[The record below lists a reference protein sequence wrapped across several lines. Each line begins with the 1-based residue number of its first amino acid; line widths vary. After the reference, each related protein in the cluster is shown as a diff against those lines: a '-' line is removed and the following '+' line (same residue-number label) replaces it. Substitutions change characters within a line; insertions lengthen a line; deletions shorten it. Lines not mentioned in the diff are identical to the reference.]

1 MYWSGLVL
9 SLIILINYHLYLFVW
24 LFAWVLF
31 LSSGAAKVTSKTV
44 RFWLKTSN
52 STFKK
57 GIIKR
62 LMQFLF
68 ALVWFKCDFIQV
80 YKFITRVNENTTI
93 QWKLEWIRLITQ
105 IISIL
110 KTDYLYRSSE
120 SQMKRKKMIR

>member
-44 RFWLKTSN
+44 RFWLKTS
-52 STFKK
+52 
-57 GIIKR
+57 
-62 LMQFLF
+62 LMQFLQETHAISF
-68 ALVWFKCDFIQV
+68 CASMVQMWFHSSLQIYSV
-80 YKFITRVNENTTI
+80 ITRVNENTTI

-120 SQMKRKKMIR
+120 SEMKRKKMIR